1 MDCHTTE
8 GKKKK
13 VLINE
18 TVIINETVHSKKQ
31 KNGITLLRER
41 QKWLMHTSSQL
52 MQTKMQGL
60 IEIRQSPSRADR
72 TYEYLQSS
80 STHDDMKIF
89 SIDCGK
95 EIIDK

>member
-60 IEIRQSPSRADR
+60 IEVRQSPSRGDI

>member
-13 VLINE
+13 VL
-18 TVIINETVHSKKQ
+18 INETVHSKKQ

-41 QKWLMHTSSQL
+41 QKWLVHTSSQL

-60 IEIRQSPSRADR
+60 IEIRQSPSTADI

>member
-8 GKKKK
+8 GNKKK

-18 TVIINETVHSKKQ
+18 TVHSKKQ
-31 KNGITLLRER
+31 INGITLLRER

-60 IEIRQSPSRADR
+60 IEIRQSPSTADI

>member
-18 TVIINETVHSKKQ
+18 TVIINETVH
-31 KNGITLLRER
+31 LRER

-60 IEIRQSPSRADR
+60 IEIRQSPSTADI

-80 STHDDMKIF
+80 STNDDMKIF

>member
-13 VLINE
+13 V
-18 TVIINETVHSKKQ
+18 IINETVHSKKQ
-31 KNGITLLRER
+31 INGITLLRER
-41 QKWLMHTSSQL
+41 QKWVMHTSSQL

-60 IEIRQSPSRADR
+60 IEVRQSPSRGDI

>member
-13 VLINE
+13 V
-18 TVIINETVHSKKQ
+18 IINETVHSKKQ
-31 KNGITLLRER
+31 INGITLLRER
-41 QKWLMHTSSQL
+41 QKWVMHTSSQL
-52 MQTKMQGL
+52 MRTKMQGL
-60 IEIRQSPSRADR
+60 IEVRQSPSRGDI

-80 STHDDMKIF
+80 STHDDTKIF
-89 SIDCGK
+89 NIDCGK